1 MLHMAIITAQQLTHY
16 YDYYRTTE
24 IKFTKDIIKT
34 FGMDP
39 RQIYIKCD
47 GAQWPCIINST
58 SFQQVKVI
66 IGTKGSA
73 FQQLAQKDVGPVNVR
88 FLFHRPTGEQL
99 SFFVA
104 GKVNGISSYAN
115 STDLAIVN
123 IQFTQR
129 PPDDFIEMIGHLID
143 ANENAIR
150 RYDERIIINQDSCR
164 KLGIPREETVIT
176 IQGVPRRCI
185 LRDLSFGGAKVMVL
199 GLAKFLVNKE
209 IQLNLQFTEPDETI
223 SLKGIIVKA
232 VAAEGRSDIYAASI
246 RFNEDS
252 ISMAYKLHIN
262 NYLSSLRKNELENQ
276 AKLEELEKQK
286 ALEEQKIRE
295 QRAQIIQQNVAAE
308 AAAAENTQN

>member
-1 MLHMAIITAQQLTHY
+1 MAIVTAQQLTHY

-58 SFQQVKVI
+58 SFQQAKVI
-66 IGTKGSA
+66 IGTKGGA
-73 FQQLAQKDVGPVNVR
+73 FQQLSKKDAGTVNVR
-88 FLFHRPTGEQL
+88 FLFRNSAGEQL
-99 SFFVA
+99 SFFI
-104 GKVNGISSYAN
+104 GGRVNGISSYAN

-123 IQFTQR
+123 IQFSQR

-150 RYDERIIINQDSCR
+150 RYDERIIINADSCR
-164 KLGIPREETVIT
+164 KLGIPKEETVIT

-209 IQLNLQFTEPDETI
+209 TSLNLQFTEPDETI
-223 SLKGIIVKA
+223 ELKGRIVKA
-232 VAAEGRSDIYAASI
+232 VAAEGRNDIYAASI
-246 RFNEDS
+246 RFDEES
-252 ISMAYKLHIN
+252 ISMAYKIHIN

-276 AKLEELEKQK
+276 AKQEEIEKMKALEKQK
-286 ALEEQKIRE
+286 IQE
-295 QRAQIIQQNVAAE
+295 QRAQIIQQNTAAIE
-308 AAAAENTQN
+308 KAGE